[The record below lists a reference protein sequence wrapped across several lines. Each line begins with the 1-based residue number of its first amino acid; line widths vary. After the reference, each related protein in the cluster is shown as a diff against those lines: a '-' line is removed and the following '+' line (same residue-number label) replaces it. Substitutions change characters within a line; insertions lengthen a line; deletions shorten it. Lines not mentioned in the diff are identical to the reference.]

1 MILGRNLG
9 ISLPK
14 NKKVTIKREKRRA
27 TKTGEYFYSITT
39 NKKPVSR
46 IHKEFLQMSK
56 KLNSMCARDS
66 KRTQNRRY
74 PCGQQKYERYSVSCI
89 IRETQNTTIGY
100 NYHQK
105 V

>member
-1 MILGRNLG
+1 
-9 ISLPK
+9 
-14 NKKVTIKREKRRA
+14 
-27 TKTGEYFYSITT
+27 
-39 NKKPVSR
+39 
-46 IHKEFLQMSK
+46 
-56 KLNSMCARDS
+56 MCARDS